1 MSRKSLKRIARGKAL
16 GTILVVVGIVVAE
29 VMGFIL
35 VMLLNITDSIMAQA
49 IPEGFGAAAAV
60 LGVVLLGGSKM
71 LKPSLKDV
79 AHAFRF
85 GWWCLAV
92 TFALLGFDLIIY
104 ISEGT
109 AVNTHWLS
117 AVFKL
122 AVFCLFI
129 GIFEEFLFRGVVF
142 QTLLGLMGETH
153 RGVVRAVLVTSVVFG
168 FAHVST
174 EDFGNA
180 LSVVQAVL
188 KIVQTG
194 LYSVLLCTIV
204 LHTRRLG
211 GVSLFHAVDD
221 FVIVTPG
228 IAFFNESIDIDYVVQ
243 GDDALPTIM
252 YYLLVIALYIPFVIK
267 SFREIKREQYV
278 YRGAFM
284 EDAVEEFRLAEQRA
298 LRNAEGEA
306 QEAEAQVAREAQGAS
321 SSAHVPTPDSDV
333 PSTYVPIPDS
343 STPGTYVPSVCVPDA
358 GRSAAQPPVAFTPSE
373 HEPSEHTGRP
383 PVPKGL

>member
-16 GTILVVVGIVVAE
+16 GAILVVVGVVVAQ
-29 VMGFIL
+29 VLGFIS
-35 VMLLNITDSIMAQA
+35 VMLLNISDSIVEQA
-49 IPEGFGAAAAV
+49 VTEGFGAVAAV
-60 LGVVLLGGSKM
+60 IGVALLGGSKM

-92 TFALLGFDLIIY
+92 TFALLGIDLVIY

-109 AVNTHWLS
+109 AVNPYWFS

-122 AVFCLFI
+122 AIFCLFI
-129 GIFEEFLFRGVVF
+129 GVFEECLFRGVVF
-142 QTLLGLMGETH
+142 QALLGLMGETH
-153 RGVVRAVLVTSVVFG
+153 RGVVRAAVVTSVVFG
-168 FAHVST
+168 IAHVT
-174 EDFGNA
+174 TDDFGNA
-180 LSVVQAVL
+180 LSIVQALL

-194 LYSVLLCTIV
+194 LYSVLLCTIA
-204 LHTRRLG
+204 LRTRKLG
-211 GVSLFHAVDD
+211 GVSLFHAFDD

-243 GDDALPTIM
+243 GDDAIPTIM

-284 EDAVEEFRLAEQRA
+284 ESAVEEFQLAEMRA
-298 LRNAEGEA
+298 LQNAERET
-306 QEAEAQVAREAQGAS
+306 QEAEARAAWTGQG
-321 SSAHVPTPDSDV
+321 
-333 PSTYVPIPDS
+333 
-343 STPGTYVPSVCVPDA
+343 VPDA
-358 GRSAAQPPVAFTPSE
+358 TYAPEPGPDGASVHDQSV
-373 HEPSEHTGRP
+373 HEPNAYAADACQGVGQLPAASATGGHEPRERAGRP
-383 PVPKGL
+383 PIPKGL

>member
-1 MSRKSLKRIARGKAL
+1 MSRKSLKSIARGKAL
-16 GTILVVVGIVVAE
+16 GAILVVVGIVVAE
-29 VMGFIL
+29 VLGFIL
-35 VMLLNITDSIMAQA
+35 VLLFNISDSIMTQA

-60 LGVVLLGGSKM
+60 IGVVALGGSKM

-92 TFALLGFDLIIY
+92 TFALLGFDLVIY
-104 ISEGT
+104 VTEGT
-109 AVNTHWLS
+109 PVNPHWLS

-129 GIFEEFLFRGVVF
+129 GIFEECLFRGVVF
-142 QTLLGLMGETH
+142 QALLGLLGETH
-153 RGVVRAVLVTSVVFG
+153 RGVVRAVLITSVVFG
-168 FAHVST
+168 IAHVST
-174 EDFGNA
+174 DDFGNA
-180 LSVVQAVL
+180 LSIVQALL

-204 LHTRRLG
+204 LRTHKLG
-211 GVSLFHAVDD
+211 GVSLFHAFDD

-243 GDDALPTIM
+243 GDEALPTIM
-252 YYLLVIALYIPFVIK
+252 YYLLVIALYTPFVIK
-267 SFREIKREQYV
+267 SFREIEREQYV

-284 EDAVEEFRLAEQRA
+284 ETAVEQFQLEERRA
-298 LRNAEGEA
+298 LQNAEREA
-306 QEAEAQVAREAQGAS
+306 QEVEARATWATQNVPSMAYA
-321 SSAHVPTPDSDV
+321 PTPDSGADGAYAPNATQSRV
-333 PSTYVPIPDS
+333 
-343 STPGTYVPSVCVPDA
+343 
-358 GRSAAQPPVAFTPSE
+358 QPPASRMPDERASRD
-373 HEPSEHTGRP
+373 HTGRP